1 MVKGLTRMADCLER
15 MVEEARMDRTILIDI
30 LKSINS
36 MDSKNNTWMYL
47 PFDGDVYG
55 GRYN

>member
-1 MVKGLTRMADCLER
+1 MADCLER

-36 MDSKNNTWMYL
+36 MDSKN
-47 PFDGDVYG
+47 
-55 GRYN
+55 